1 MSPSRPL
8 FRLALVLALG
18 SNLLATSVAGT
29 IEPALEPDPAVLRAL
44 ARLERNQAVVLGNA
58 RVLGE
63 FNQVARRFQL
73 DRTGPLGRDYSIKMV
88 WAPDRKRAL
97 FTGANHGGP
106 HRLNDVWEFDLG
118 ALTWVLLYAP
128 DNPRSYS
135 GLGHDAS
142 DVRFENGVLITER
155 GGPAVIGHTWWGI
168 TYDLPN
174 RRLLFMNNWDTNQDA
189 AVRQLGGDPADRY
202 RGTPLWSFDPQRKQW
217 ELLRTPKPY
226 PRAPFGGMLEFIPDL
241 GGAIWHTNHWMMHA
255 TWLYQPRTG
264 QWENLSANA
273 ATKDFAS
280 ASPKTEQV
288 GYYDPTRKI
297 VISQRSDE
305 TFHFD
310 VTTRQWSKVRSRPE
324 GAEAWPNGHDAF
336 APMYFD
342 PVSRH
347 GFLVDFRTNVLW
359 SYDPDSGRWAPLAP
373 EGPPMPKGSKRLAY
387 FDIDHG
393 VLVVIDSTVVWAYR
407 YSRR

>member
-1 MSPSRPL
+1 
-8 FRLALVLALG
+8 
-18 SNLLATSVAGT
+18 VAGA
-29 IEPALEPDPAVLRAL
+29 IEPALATDPTVMRAL
-44 ARLERNQAVVLGNA
+44 ARLERNQAATLGNA
-58 RVLGE
+58 RVVGE

-97 FTGANHGGP
+97 FAGANHGGP

-118 ALTWVLLYAP
+118 ALTWVLLYPP

-135 GLGHDAS
+135 GLGPDAS
-142 DVRFENGVLITER
+142 DVRFENGVLITNR

-174 RRLLFMNNWDTNQDA
+174 RRLLFMNSWVTDQDA
-189 AVRQLGGDPADRY
+189 AVRQLGRDPADLY

-217 ELLRTPKPY
+217 DLLRTPKPY

-241 GGAIWHTNHWMMHA
+241 GGAIWHTNHWMMLA
-255 TWLYQPRTG
+255 TWLYRPQTG
-264 QWENLSANA
+264 QWENLHTNA

-297 VISQRSDE
+297 VVSQCAFE
-305 TFHFD
+305 TFHLD
-310 VTTRQWSKVRSRPE
+310 VTTRQWSKVSSRPE
-324 GAEAWPNGHDAF
+324 REQAWANGHDAF

-347 GFLVDFRTNVLW
+347 GLLVDFRTNALW
-359 SYDPDSGRWAPLAP
+359 SYDPASGRWAQLVP
-373 EGPPMPKGSKRLAY
+373 EGPLMPTGRKRLAY
-387 FDIDHG
+387 FDIEHG
-393 VLVVIDSTVVWAYR
+393 VLVVIDGTVVWAYR